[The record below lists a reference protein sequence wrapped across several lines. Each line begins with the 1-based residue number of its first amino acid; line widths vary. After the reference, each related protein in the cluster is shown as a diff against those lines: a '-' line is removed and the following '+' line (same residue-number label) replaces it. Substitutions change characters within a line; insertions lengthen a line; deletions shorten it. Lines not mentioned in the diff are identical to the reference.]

1 MNTAINK
8 FEVAL
13 GEEDGHQFAAILWP
27 AEMGQSPFSDS
38 VNLVFTPSG
47 FAVYPQGSDQAI
59 EFKGVDKNAIAEM
72 AVRNVVILEQSGAD
86 YKQYEVSKLNSPV

>member
-1 MNTAINK
+1 MNTIINK

-27 AEMGQSPFSDS
+27 AEMGKSPFSDS
-38 VNLVFTPSG
+38 ARLVFTEQG
-47 FAVYPQGSDQAI
+47 FAVYPTGSDQSI

-72 AVRNVVILEQSGAD
+72 AVRNVVILEQNGAD
-86 YKQYEVSKLNSPV
+86 YAQYAVSKINNPT